1 MDESTPRPIR
11 VVQWATGNIGSRAL
25 RAVLAHPDLELAG
38 VYVTNPDKVGRDAGD
53 LAGSGTTTGVLA
65 TDDADAIVALDADVA
80 LYMPLRCDFDEVC
93 RLLASGKDVVT
104 TRGEFHHPASLAP
117 DVRARVE
124 QACAE
129 GGTSIHATGSSP
141 GFITEAIP
149 LVLTS
154 IVRRLD
160 HLSIDEYANLE
171 QRNSP
176 ALLFDIMGFGKRPEE
191 LGKKRAAHL
200 AAAFGPSLRVTAE
213 ALGLPLDSIEATEE
227 LALATRDVQI
237 AAGTVA
243 AGTVAGQRTVISGM
257 RDGVEL
263 IRFRANWICTTEI
276 DADWDMQAT
285 GWRVQMAGDT
295 PLDVRL
301 EFDVPPERMAEYS
314 PGYTAHRAVNAIAAV
329 RAAAPGIRTSVD
341 LPQVVASLGSA
352 PISDAEAA
360 ELAGLVTAG
369 GQDPNF
375 LPVEA
380 DRLAEEHAAHT
391 AHRGDDEA
399 ATGLVGTPS
408 HDPNFL
414 PVETGRV
421 TGDDDAGDLQRS

>member
-25 RAVLAHPDLELAG
+25 RAVIEHPELELAG
-38 VYVTNPDKVGRDAGD
+38 VYVTNPDKVGRDAGT
-53 LAGSGTTTGVLA
+53 LAGTGVTTGVLA
-65 TDDADAIVALDADVA
+65 TGDADAIVALDADVA

-93 RLLASGKDVVT
+93 RLLAAGLDVVT
-104 TRGEFHHPASLAP
+104 TRGEFHHPASLDP

-124 QACAE
+124 RACAE

-154 IVRRLD
+154 IARRLD
-160 HLSIDEYANLE
+160 HLSIDEYADLSR
-171 QRNSP
+171 RNSP
-176 ALLFDIMGFGKRPEE
+176 GLVFDIMGFGKRPEE
-191 LGKKRAAHL
+191 LGRKRAAHL

-213 ALGLPLDSIEATEE
+213 ALGLPLDAVEATEE

-237 AAGTVA
+237 AAGPVP

-257 RDGVEL
+257 RNGVEL
-263 IRFRANWICTTEI
+263 IRFRANWIVTTDI

-285 GWRVQMAGDT
+285 GWRVQVAGDT

-301 EFDVPPERMAEYS
+301 EFAVPLERMAEYS

-329 RAAAPGIRTSVD
+329 RAAAPGIRTSMD
-341 LPQVVASLGSA
+341 LPQVVARLGDP

-360 ELAGLVTAG
+360 ELSGLVTAG
-369 GQDPNF
+369 AQDPNF
-375 LPVEA
+375 LPMEA
-380 DRLAEEHAAHT
+380 DRMAGETAANAAHEHD
-391 AHRGDDEA
+391 AEDA
-399 ATGLVGTPS
+399 AGLVGTPS

-421 TGDDDAGDLQRS
+421 VGEDDAGDLARS